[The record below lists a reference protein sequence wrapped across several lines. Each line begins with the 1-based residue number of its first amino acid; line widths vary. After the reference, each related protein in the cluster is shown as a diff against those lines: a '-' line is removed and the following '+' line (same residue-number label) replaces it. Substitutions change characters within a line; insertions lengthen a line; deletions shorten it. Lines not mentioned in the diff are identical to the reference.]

1 MPLQA
6 ACTNIYYNILSF
18 IIINRYNAHFP
29 GSKGLDMPNNVGL
42 PLFHKQRAMAIHMEI
57 HFDNP
62 TFKENMTVSGGVR
75 FYYMNDQLENK
86 AGILELGDPILSL
99 NGDEINDGMTK
110 YQFTCGGDCSRTF
123 ASGSNNNNGVTVF
136 NEFLHMHKT
145 GIRMTNEVVRG
156 DNVVHSAAVDVYDFP
171 QQGGFH
177 TPQSSYELLSGDGF
191 RTTCYYRDG
200 DRFGIDSDEEMCIAY
215 VMYYPVLESLGFTWS
230 CPYIGDRNGG
240 QVLDSIGCA
249 SELEFSDIDNV
260 GLGRTFGTSNDRCD
274 ATESPS
280 KAPTTLSPTIS
291 KPPSPNIMACSFCKD
306 GLTVEPSTEV
316 PGADGASCG
325 EVNAY
330 AAFLT
335 EGSNQC
341 TEVKGAE
348 VICCHSSNGNPCSFC
363 KDGLTG
369 DSSDLEVPGADG
381 ATCSDL
387 NTFAAFLTEGSSQCT
402 EVKGAEILCCPSGNV
417 CPFCTEGLTAEPSL
431 EVPGADGATC
441 EDLVTYASFI
451 EEESTS
457 CDEVK
462 GAEILCCPSGNV
474 CPFCS
479 DGLLVES
486 STLVPGADGATCG
499 EIIDY
504 AAFVQ
509 EGSTTCDDVL
519 LGEIICCPK
528 KAESPCTFCKVK
540 NGLTVDSSTVV
551 PGADGFTCGD
561 LISFSVS
568 LEDTS
573 DTCTEVKLA
582 EFICC
587 PSFVIDDEEVSSK
600 SPSTRP
606 TDVLQEIT
614 SIETDSPTSRPTDS
628 LEVPTNA
635 SVPFVS
641 EEDDNNGEVTAIDGS
656 PAIDLFQPQ
665 EEDRIAFEEGGTSAS
680 SDLVVN
686 CTYLISSVLVLCLA
700 FA

>member
-1 MPLQA
+1 M
-6 ACTNIYYNILSF
+6 
-18 IIINRYNAHFP
+18 
-29 GSKGLDMPNNVGL
+29 
-42 PLFHKQRAMAIHMEI
+42 
-57 HFDNP
+57 
-62 TFKENMTVSGGVR
+62 
-75 FYYMNDQLENK
+75 
-86 AGILELGDPILSL
+86 
-99 NGDEINDGMTK
+99 
-110 YQFTCGGDCSRTF
+110 
-123 ASGSNNNNGVTVF
+123 
-136 NEFLHMHKT
+136 
-145 GIRMTNEVVRG
+145 
-156 DNVVHSAAVDVYDFP
+156 
-171 QQGGFH
+171 
-177 TPQSSYELLSGDGF
+177 
-191 RTTCYYRDG
+191 
-200 DRFGIDSDEEMCIAY
+200 
-215 VMYYPVLESLGFTWS
+215 S

-240 QVLDSIGCA
+240 QVLASIGCS
-249 SELEFSDIDNV
+249 SELEFSDIDDV
-260 GLGRTFGTSNDRCD
+260 GLGRTFGTSNDQCD

-291 KPPSPNIMACSFCKD
+291 KPPSPNILACSFCKD
-306 GLTVEPSTEV
+306 GLTVDPSFEV

-325 EVNAY
+325 GINSY
-330 AAFLT
+330 SSFLI
-335 EGSNQC
+335 EGSSQC

-348 VICCHSSNGNPCSFC
+348 VICCPSSNGNPCSFC

-387 NTFAAFLTEGSSQCT
+387 NTYAAFLTEGSSQCT

-417 CPFCTEGLTAEPSL
+417 CPFCTEGLTVEPSL
-431 EVPGADGATC
+431 EVPGADGASC

-462 GAEILCCPSGNV
+462 GAEILCCPSGNI

-479 DGLLVES
+479 DGLLVDS

-499 EIIDY
+499 EINDY

-509 EGSTTCDDVL
+509 EGSTTCDEVQ
-519 LGEIICCPK
+519 LGEVVCCPK
-528 KAESPCTFCKVK
+528 KVENSCPFCKVK
-540 NGLTVDSSTVV
+540 DGLTVDPSTIV

-587 PSFVIDDEEVSSK
+587 PSFIDDGGVGSK
-600 SPSTRP
+600 SPTTRP

-614 SIETDSPTSRPTDS
+614 SIETDSPTPKPTDA
-628 LEVPTNA
+628 LEVPTTNA

-641 EEDDNNGEVTAIDGS
+641 EEDDNNGEVTPIDGS

-665 EEDRIAFEEGGTSAS
+665 EDGIAFEEEGETSAS
-680 SDLVVN
+680 SDDVN
-686 CTYLISSVLVLCLA
+686 CTYLISVLVLCLA